1 MDINDFEQHR
11 SDLFGLA
18 YRMLGSA
25 AEAEDVVQD
34 AWLRSAG
41 AETSDIRSPRAY
53 LMTVVTRLA
62 LDRLKSA
69 RVTREQ
75 YVGPWLPEPVL
86 TDGRDQPERR
96 WRSPS
101 R

>member
-11 SDLFGLA
+11 PDLFGLA

-62 LDRLKSA
+62 GSP
-69 RVTREQ
+69 EI
-75 YVGPWLPEPVL
+75 GPRHPGAV
-86 TDGRDQPERR
+86 RR
-96 WRSPS
+96 SVAAGAGTH
-101 R
+101 